1 LIVDTSAL
9 VAILRQE
16 PEHSVFEKILDDA
29 ESLRISAANYLEL
42 SIVIDSRRDPALS
55 REIDDLLD
63 RFSIEVEPVT
73 VEQALIAREAYRDYG
88 RGSGHAA
95 NLNFGDCFSYALARA
110 KREPIL
116 YKGDDF
122 GHTDLRSAVELGR

>member
-1 LIVDTSAL
+1 LIVDKSAL

-16 PEHSVFEKILDDA
+16 PEHSVFEKILDEA

-63 RFSIEVEPVT
+63 RFSIEIAPVT

-95 NLNFGDCFSYALARA
+95 NLNFGDCFSYALART

>member
-1 LIVDTSAL
+1 VIVDTSAL

>member
-1 LIVDTSAL
+1 MIVDTSAL